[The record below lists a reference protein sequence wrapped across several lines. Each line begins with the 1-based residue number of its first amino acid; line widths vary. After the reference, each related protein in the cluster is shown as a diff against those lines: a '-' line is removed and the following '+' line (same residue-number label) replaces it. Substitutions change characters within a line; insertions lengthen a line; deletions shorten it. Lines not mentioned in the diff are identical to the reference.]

1 MRLVRPAYRYRG
13 RVLTILL
20 TRHGQTEHWDPERYL
35 GQRIAADLSE
45 RGRQDAVA
53 LGRRLASVP
62 IDRVI
67 ASPLARAAETAHLI
81 VGDRALTVETD
92 ARLLE
97 FDYGDWEGMSTPQVK
112 EQLPNE
118 YALYEANP
126 AIYHVGG
133 AENGLQ
139 AAARVSA
146 LIDDVLLWWGGSGD
160 RTCLLVG
167 HSSINRVLLAAI
179 SGVPLPD
186 YRRRFLQDWTN
197 LTVLRWDDLDSGPL
211 LMLVNDLAHVR
222 GTDGV
227 TWGD

>member
-1 MRLVRPAYRYRG
+1 M
-13 RVLTILL
+13 LTILL

-35 GQRIAADLSE
+35 GQRLPVSLTE
-45 RGRQDAVA
+45 RGRDDARA
-53 LGRRLASVP
+53 LGARLRAVP
-62 IDRVI
+62 IDRVVS
-67 ASPLARAAETAHLI
+67 SPLPRAHETAQLI
-81 VGDRALTVETD
+81 IGERQLDLEND

-97 FDYGDWEGMSTPQVK
+97 FDYGSWEGMTTPDIK
-112 EQLPNE
+112 AKLPTE

-139 AAARVSA
+139 AAARARA
-146 LIDDVLLWWGGSGD
+146 LIDDVVAWWGGTED

-167 HSSINRVLLAAI
+167 HSSINRVLLAAVTD
-179 SGVPLPD
+179 VPLAD

-197 LTVLRWDDLDSGPL
+197 LTVLRWEDLDSGPL
-211 LMLVNDLAHVR
+211 LMLVNDLGHVR

-227 TWGD
+227 TWG